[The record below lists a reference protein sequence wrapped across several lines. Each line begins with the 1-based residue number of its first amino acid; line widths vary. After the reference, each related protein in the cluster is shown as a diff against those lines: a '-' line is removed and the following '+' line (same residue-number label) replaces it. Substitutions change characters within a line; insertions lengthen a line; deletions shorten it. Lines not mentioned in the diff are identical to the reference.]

1 MSYFN
6 DTSLYCVFQLWH
18 PDYFT
23 PVFVGAD
30 FYDTDHQ
37 NSGPN
42 WHLLHEVLFI
52 STDSQEC
59 LRTAEYF
66 RSLYSSDMYRF
77 DSHLPD
83 PSPVNYPP
91 EPIQGLTVCQRSFR
105 LC

>member
-1 MSYFN
+1 MRYLK
-6 DTSLYCVFQLWH
+6 DIPLYCVFQLWH
-18 PDYFT
+18 PDYLM
-23 PVFVGAD
+23 PVLVAVD

-37 NSGPN
+37 SFGPN

-66 RSLYSSDMYRF
+66 RSLYTSDMYRF
-77 DSHLPD
+77 DSSFPD
-83 PSPVNYPP
+83 PSPVTYQP